1 MPGGRPRKP
10 THLKVVSGTYRAH
23 RENPD
28 EPEVAGGWPD
38 APAWL
43 SKRAAEIFEETCERM
58 SGMGTLSTE
67 WSDVIA
73 DYASCIEEV
82 ELTTGIIEDVGRT
95 YTTTTATGD
104 TMHRPRP
111 EVAMRSDAMKRAQS
125 LRAELGLGPAAKSK
139 VGGGKKSA
147 ANEFAKFGQAPAR

>member
-1 MPGGRPRKP
+1 MAGGRPRKP
-10 THLKVVSGTYRAH
+10 THLKVVGGTLRKH

-43 SKRAAEIFEETCERM
+43 SARSAVIFEETCNRM

-67 WSDVIA
+67 WADVIA
-73 DYASCIEEV
+73 DYASCVEEI
-82 ELTTGIIEDVGRT
+82 ELTTAIVEDVGRT

-104 TMHRPRP
+104 TMFRPRP
-111 EVAMRSDAMKRAQS
+111 EVSMRSDAMKRAQA
-125 LRAELGLGPAAKSK
+125 LRAELGLGPASKSK
-139 VGGGKKSA
+139 VGGGKKSG
-147 ANEFAKFGQAPAR
+147 ANPFGQIG

>member
-10 THLKVVSGTYRAH
+10 THLKVVAGTFRAH

-28 EPEVAGGWPD
+28 EPEVKGGWPD

-43 SKRAAEIFEETCERM
+43 SKRAAELFDETCSAM

-67 WSDVIA
+67 WANVIA
-73 DYASCIEEV
+73 DYASCLEEV
-82 ELTTGIIEDVGRT
+82 EINTAVIEDVGRT

-104 TMHRPRP
+104 TMYRPRP
-111 EVAMRSDAMKRAQS
+111 EVAMRSDAMKRAQA
-125 LRAELGLGPAAKSK
+125 LRSELGLGPASKSK
-139 VGGGKKSA
+139 VGGGKKHA
-147 ANEFAKFGQAPAR
+147 ANPFAELG